1 MDIMTNS
8 IVQICHYLC
17 SGKLSL
23 AIARIA
29 SSSVSIVQPFK
40 ENE

>member
-8 IVQICHYLC
+8 KVLICHYLC